1 MELNDVIGIDGVNG
15 RVAAEIGL
23 VIEVHQD
30 GYAER
35 NLAIG
40 IDQLKM
46 VEFTLRRHF
55 VHNGWLDIQG
65 QSSLF

>member
-1 MELNDVIGIDGVNG
+1 MKLNDVIGIDGING
-15 RVAAEIGL
+15 RAVTLIGL
-23 VIEVHQD
+23 VIEMHQD
-30 GYAER
+30 GYTER